1 MFINVYNFD
10 FVFRNAKDGNYH
22 VLALLRNIWKLR
34 PQSYKFYK
42 YVFILLHA
50 SANMKCDID
59 SIILRLITQQ
69 QKCTENILQ
78 YMKCLFAVPGTH
90 YSTTI
95 SYQVVSFFFFNST
108 LS

>member
-34 PQSYKFYK
+34 PQSYIFYK

-50 SANMKCDID
+50 SANMKCDTD

-69 QKCTENILQ
+69 QKCREHSTVYEMFICCAWHTLQ
-78 YMKCLFAVPGTH
+78 YNNK
-90 YSTTI
+90 
-95 SYQVVSFFFFNST
+95 
-108 LS
+108 LSSC